1 MNALEKKN
9 TESCHF
15 KENSD
20 MERLFFFAGPHTL
33 ASCGNLTLS
42 GSQSFG
48 GGGRL
53 LIYKWQL
60 TSPNSGQDVADI
72 TNVLN
77 ELSSDADRVNL
88 PGAMF
93 DTGKAYEFKLRV
105 ANFLNLSSFE
115 EVTHLITKAAGPVP
129 AVTLSSS
136 IDLNKG
142 NALVS
147 EDLAIKASVIVSTV
161 VLAQYSGEKFS
172 SAST

>member
-1 MNALEKKN
+1 
-9 TESCHF
+9 
-15 KENSD
+15 

-48 GGGRL
+48 GGGRP

-60 TSPNSGQDVADI
+60 TSPNSGQDVTDI

-77 ELSSDADRVNL
+77 ELSSDANRVNL

-93 DTGKAYEFKLRV
+93 DTDKPYEFKLKV
-105 ANFLNLSSFE
+105 ANFLNQSSFE
-115 EVTHLITKAAGPVP
+115 EITHLIIKATGPVP

-136 IDLNKG
+136 IDLNEGK
-142 NALVS
+142 ALIS
-147 EDLAIKASVIVSTV
+147 EDLAITASVIVSTV
-161 VLAQYSGEKFS
+161 VLAQYGGVFPV
-172 SAST
+172 

>member
-1 MNALEKKN
+1 MNANECSQFEKK
-9 TESCHF
+9 
-15 KENSD
+15 SD
-20 MERLFFFAGPHTL
+20 MERLFFFAGPQTL

-48 GGGRL
+48 GGGRP

-60 TSPNSGQDVADI
+60 TSPNSGQDVTDI

-77 ELSSDADRVNL
+77 ELSSDTNRVNL
-88 PGAMF
+88 AGAMF
-93 DTGKAYEFKLRV
+93 DTDKVYEFKLKV
-105 ANFLNLSSFE
+105 ANFLNQSSFE

-136 IDLNKG
+136 IDLNEGK
-142 NALVS
+142 ALVS
-147 EDLAIKASVIVSTV
+147 EDLSIKASVIVSTV
-161 VLAQYSGEKFS
+161 VLAQYGGDKFS